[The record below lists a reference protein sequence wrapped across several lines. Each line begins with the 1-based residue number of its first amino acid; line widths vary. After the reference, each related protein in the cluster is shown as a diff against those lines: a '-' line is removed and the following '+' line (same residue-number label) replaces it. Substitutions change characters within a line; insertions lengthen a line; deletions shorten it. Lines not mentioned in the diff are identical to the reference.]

1 MEAPTLSQ
9 TAATTPAGGYECRR
23 QRRRDGERGQGMTE
37 YGLILVLIAI
47 VVILVVAVVGH
58 KVNNIYSNVSSG
70 LNT

>member
-1 MEAPTLSQ
+1 MDAPCLWQPT
-9 TAATTPAGGYECRR
+9 ATTPAGGLESRR
-23 QRRRDGERGQGMTE
+23 PRRRDGERGQGMTE

-58 KVNNIYSNVSSG
+58 QVNNIYSNVSTG